1 MVSYS
6 TRKEVVMKLAERIQ
20 KLGTETAFAVSA
32 EARMF
37 QQQGYKVFPF
47 HLGDI
52 NLPTPDNIVE
62 AAYRAIREGKT
73 GYAPNAGIPELRE
86 ALAEDVNRSHGTHYT
101 YKNVAIQ
108 PGGKPVISKFIQ
120 ALMDPGT
127 EVLYPN
133 PGYPIYES
141 QIEFH
146 GGVAI
151 PYGFQRGESNFK
163 LDLETLEGRITRRTR
178 LLILNDLHNPTGAE
192 ASPEELGR
200 IAQIVRDHDLYVLC
214 DEAYFDI
221 RYEGRSRSL
230 ASLSGM
236 EERCVLL
243 YTFSKKYAMTG
254 WRLGAAIGPEGVIDT
269 ISKLSLNDESCT
281 NHFVQ
286 WAGLEALRGDQSGSK
301 RIIATLKE
309 RRDTAVSLLNKIPG
323 VSCYIPQATFYLYP
337 DVTEV
342 MRRKGFTEYE
352 PFRRDVLHKTGVS
365 FCTRLHFGRALPG
378 EERKYIR
385 LAYSGID
392 VGEIQE
398 ALEKFGEYAA
408 D

>member
-1 MVSYS
+1 
-6 TRKEVVMKLAERIQ
+6 
-20 KLGTETAFAVSA
+20 
-32 EARMF
+32 
-37 QQQGYKVFPF
+37 
-47 HLGDI
+47 
-52 NLPTPDNIVE
+52 
-62 AAYRAIREGKT
+62 
-73 GYAPNAGIPELRE
+73 
-86 ALAEDVNRSHGTHYT
+86 LAEDVNQSHGTHYT
-101 YKNVAIQ
+101 YRNVAIQ

-146 GGVAI
+146 GGVAV
-151 PYGFQRGESNFK
+151 PYGFLTGEWNFK
-163 LDLETLEGRITRRTR
+163 IDMDSLERRITKRTK

-192 ASPEELGR
+192 ASPEELER
-200 IAQIVRDHDLYVLC
+200 IAEIVRRHDLSVLC

-221 RYEGRSRSL
+221 RYEGSSRSL
-230 ASLSGM
+230 ASLPGM

-254 WRLGAAIGPEGVIDT
+254 WRLGAALGPERVIDT

-286 WAGLEALRGDQSGSK
+286 IAGIEALRGDQSGSR
-301 RIIATLKE
+301 RILSTLKE
-309 RRDTAVSLLNKIPG
+309 RRDVAVTLLNQIPG
-323 VSCYIPQATFYLYP
+323 VSCYTPQATFYLYP
-337 DVTEV
+337 DVTEL
-342 MRRKGFTEYE
+342 MKEKGFTEYE
-352 PFRRDVLHKTGVS
+352 PFRRDVLYRTGVS

-378 EERKYIR
+378 EDRRYIR

-398 ALEKFGEYAA
+398 ALERFKEYALM
-408 D
+408 

>member
-1 MVSYS
+1 
-6 TRKEVVMKLAERIQ
+6 MKLAARIE

-32 EARMF
+32 EARAF
-37 QQQGYKVFPF
+37 QQEGHKVYPF

-52 NLPTPDNIVE
+52 NLRTPDNIIE
-62 AAYRAIREGKT
+62 AAYRAMREGKT

-86 ALAEDVNRSHGTHYT
+86 ALAEDVNRSHRTHYT

-146 GGVAI
+146 GGVAV
-151 PYGFQRGESNFK
+151 PYGFLQGESNYR
-163 LDLETLEGRITRRTR
+163 LDLDAMEQKITKRTR
-178 LLILNDLHNPTGAE
+178 LLILNDLHNPTGSE
-192 ASPEELGR
+192 ATQEELER
-200 IAQIVRDHDLYVLC
+200 IANIAREHDLSVLC

-221 RYEGRSRSL
+221 RYEGTSRSL
-230 ASLSGM
+230 ASLKGM

-254 WRLGAAIGPEGVIDT
+254 WRLGAAIGPEKVIDT

-286 WAGLEALRGDQSGSK
+286 IAGIEALQGDQSGSK
-301 RIIATLKE
+301 RILSTLKE
-309 RRDTAVSLLNKIPG
+309 RRDVAVSLLRQIPG
-323 VSCYIPQATFYLYP
+323 VSCYTPRATFYLYP
-337 DVTEV
+337 DVTEL
-342 MRRKGFTEYE
+342 MQRKGFTDYE
-352 PFRRDVLHKTGVS
+352 SFRRDVLHKTGVS

-378 EERKYIR
+378 EKRKYLR

-392 VGEIQE
+392 VGEIEE
-398 ALEKFGEYAA
+398 ALERFKQYAVG
-408 D
+408 

>member
-1 MVSYS
+1 
-6 TRKEVVMKLAERIQ
+6 MKLAARIE

-32 EARMF
+32 EARAF
-37 QQQGYKVFPF
+37 QNEGHTVYPF

-52 NLPTPDNIVE
+52 NLPTPPNIIE
-62 AAYRAIREGKT
+62 AAYRAMREGKT

-86 ALAEDVNRSHGTHYT
+86 ALAEDVNKSHRTHYT

-146 GGVAI
+146 GGVAV
-151 PYGFQRGESNFK
+151 PYGFQQGVSNFQID
-163 LDLETLEGRITRRTR
+163 LDAMEKKITPRTK

-192 ASPEELGR
+192 ANLTELER
-200 IAQIVRDHDLYVLC
+200 IATIVREHDLSVLC

-221 RYEGRSRSL
+221 RYEGTSRSL
-230 ASLSGM
+230 VSLPGM

-254 WRLGAAIGPEGVIDT
+254 WRLGAAIGPEKVIDT

-286 WAGLEALRGDQSGSK
+286 IAGIEALRGDQSGSK
-301 RIIATLKE
+301 QILSILKE
-309 RRDTAVSLLNKIPG
+309 RRDVAVSLLKQIPG
-323 VSCYIPQATFYLYP
+323 VSCYTPQATFYLYP
-337 DVTEV
+337 DVTEL
-342 MRRKGFTEYE
+342 MERKGFTEYE
-352 PFRRDVLHKTGVS
+352 SFRRDVLHKTGVS

-378 EERKYIR
+378 EERKYLR

-392 VGEIQE
+392 VGKIRE
-398 ALEKFGEYAA
+398 ALERFKQYAL

>member
-1 MVSYS
+1 M
-6 TRKEVVMKLAERIQ
+6 ELAARIE

-32 EARMF
+32 EANLF
-37 QQQGYKVFPF
+37 QRQGHRVYPF

-52 NLPTPDNIVE
+52 NLRTPDNIIE
-62 AAYRAIREGKT
+62 AAYRAMREGKT
-73 GYAPNAGIPELRE
+73 GYAPNAGLPELRE
-86 ALAEDVNRSHGTHYT
+86 ALAEDVNKSHGTHYT

-146 GGVAI
+146 GGVAV
-151 PYGFQRGESNFK
+151 PYGFLRGETNFR
-163 LDLETLEGRITRRTR
+163 LDLDSLEKKITRRTK

-192 ASPEELGR
+192 ADPEELER
-200 IAQIVRDHDLYVLC
+200 IAELVRTHDLSVLC

-221 RYEGRSRSL
+221 RYEGTSRSL
-230 ASLSGM
+230 ASLPEM

-254 WRLGAAIGPEGVIDT
+254 WRLGAAIGPEHVIDT

-286 WAGLEALRGDQSGSK
+286 IAGVEALRGDQSGSK
-301 RIIATLKE
+301 RILSTLKE
-309 RRDTAVSLLNKIPG
+309 RRDVAVSILKQIPG
-323 VSCYIPQATFYLYP
+323 VTCYTPHATFYLYP
-337 DVTEV
+337 DVTEL
-342 MRRKGFTEYE
+342 MQRKGFTEYE

-392 VGEIQE
+392 GEVIQE
-398 ALEKFGEYAA
+398 ALERFKQYAVEY
-408 D
+408 